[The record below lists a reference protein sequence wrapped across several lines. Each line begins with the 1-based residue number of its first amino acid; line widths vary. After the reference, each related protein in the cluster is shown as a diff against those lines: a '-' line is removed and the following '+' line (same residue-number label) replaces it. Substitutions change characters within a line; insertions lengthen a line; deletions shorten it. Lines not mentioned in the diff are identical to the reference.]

1 MDYSMI
7 IFFSISILS
16 VGIPMLFEL
25 LDDRKEI
32 KLRQNDSDLQKYYG
46 ESINDRNDGWTKQ
59 HYKNLYEIRLEK
71 LKKK

>member
-1 MDYSMI
+1 
-7 IFFSISILS
+7 
-16 VGIPMLFEL
+16 MLFEL